1 MGNDNAVEFECVSK
15 VYVTEKV
22 VDDVSF
28 QVREG
33 EIFILI
39 GPSGCGKTTTLK
51 MINQLI
57 PHTSGNIYVRGKDVT
72 ELDPVELRRSIGYVI
87 QYIGLLPHLTIRE
100 NITFVLQLMKYPKKQ
115 RWERAEEL
123 IQTVGLSESYLDR
136 YPRELSGG
144 QQQRVG
150 VARALAANPEILLMD
165 EPFGAV
171 DPITREQLQ
180 NELLHIQETINKTII
195 FVTHDMQEAFKV
207 GNQIGIMR
215 KGKFIEIGT
224 AMEII
229 KSEDQFVRAFVGQ
242 GAVLDALD
250 AVPVTQIINRSVP
263 KFYNGQTVSFKDTDL
278 FDGWDNIFVLNERDI
293 CKGYLN
299 LKDLD
304 LQGRISDEKVSP
316 LPPPCLPNSSVKST
330 IENMLWN
337 GRSWLPVVN
346 EDEIFLGV
354 VTFEACAAL
363 MTP

>member
-1 MGNDNAVEFECVSK
+1 MGNENAVELEDVSK
-15 VYVTEKV
+15 VYVKDKV
-22 VDDVSF
+22 VDGVSF
-28 QVREG
+28 QVKEG
-33 EIFILI
+33 DVFILI

-51 MINQLI
+51 MINQLV
-57 PHTSGNIYVRGKDVT
+57 PHTSGSIYVRGKDVT

-123 IQTVGLSESYLDR
+123 IQTVGISETYLDR

-180 NELLHIQETINKTII
+180 NELLHLQETINKTII

-207 GNQIGIMR
+207 GNKIGIMR
-215 KGKFIEIGT
+215 KGKFVEIGT

-229 KSEDQFVRAFVGQ
+229 KCEDEFVRAFIGQ
-242 GAVLDALD
+242 GAILDALD
-250 AVPVTQIINRSVP
+250 TVAVAQLVNRSVP
-263 KFYNGQTVSFKDTDL
+263 KFYNGESMSFKDTDL
-278 FDGWDNIFVLNERDI
+278 VDRWDNVFVLNERDI

-299 LKDLD
+299 LEDLD
-304 LQGRISDEKVSP
+304 AQGRINEEKTSP
-316 LPPPCLPNSSVKST
+316 LPPSCLPNSSVKSA

-346 EDEIFLGV
+346 EDEVFWGII
-354 VTFEACAAL
+354 TFEACAAL
-363 MTP
+363 IVP

>member
-1 MGNDNAVEFECVSK
+1 MGNDNAVEFERVSK

-207 GNQIGIMR
+207 TWCRIALIPSKIISR
-215 KGKFIEIGT
+215 IE
-224 AMEII
+224 
-229 KSEDQFVRAFVGQ
+229 
-242 GAVLDALD
+242 
-250 AVPVTQIINRSVP
+250 QIIILHNRIPGGFSQNRS
-263 KFYNGQTVSFKDTDL
+263 S
-278 FDGWDNIFVLNERDI
+278 
-293 CKGYLN
+293 C
-299 LKDLD
+299 
-304 LQGRISDEKVSP
+304 
-316 LPPPCLPNSSVKST
+316 NSSALLVT
-330 IENMLWN
+330 FDDRFLWN
-337 GRSWLPVVN
+337 SYTWH
-346 EDEIFLGV
+346 FL
-354 VTFEACAAL
+354 T
-363 MTP
+363 TIY